1 MLKLLKSL
9 TTPTPGTYACQL
21 VSTLVKPTSNGGQQL
36 VIEVDDGGGAIKL
49 SFFEKHPWFPIG
61 SVLVKGECLSIT
73 GTFHADQW
81 GVQCPDLK
89 STKLTE
95 QETAK
100 LFAGPPTLAAKQLHD
115 WQIIREII
123 DAMPEADN
131 YRALLLLFIADH
143 EASFRRAAAARGNHH
158 ARRGGLVEH
167 VSFMMRNV
175 ASICNNYT
183 ELYPHMD
190 RNLALCATFLHDVGK
205 LWENNYPVAGF
216 EQQYDLAAEAIGHIV
231 IGIQIAATYWSRLP
245 EAQRSETHKLR
256 ALQHLIASH
265 HGTKEWG
272 SPVEPA
278 CPEAIILHFVDN
290 IDAKI
295 NMMVD
300 CIATSE
306 RPSPFLVKRV
316 FPMERNVILF
326 NTMPPVSGIPAQE

>member
-21 VSTLVKPTSNGGQQL
+21 VSTTVKPTSNGGQQL

-49 SFFEKHPWFPIG
+49 SFFEKHPWFPTG
-61 SVLVKGECLSIT
+61 STIPKGECLSIT

-89 STKLTE
+89 SGYLNE
-95 QETAK
+95 HETAK
-100 LFAGPPTLAAKQLHD
+100 LFAGPEKLAAKQLHD
-115 WQIIREII
+115 WQVIRELIEV
-123 DAMPEADN
+123 MPKEN
-131 YRALLLLFIADH
+131 SYRALLLLFIKDH

-175 ASICNNYT
+175 ASICNHYT
-183 ELYPHMD
+183 ELYPQMD

-205 LWENNYPVAGF
+205 LWENNYPATGF
-216 EQQYDLAAEAIGHIV
+216 VQEYDLAAEAIGHIV
-231 IGIQIAATYWSRLP
+231 IGIQVAATYWNRLP
-245 EAQRSETHKLR
+245 EPMRSEVHKLR
-256 ALQHLIASH
+256 ALQHCIASH

-278 CPEAIILHFVDN
+278 CPEALILHFVDN
-290 IDAKI
+290 IDAKL

-306 RPSPFLVKRV
+306 RPAPFLVKKV

-326 NTMPPVSGIPAQE
+326 GTMPQVSSESAQ